1 MTEASYQIQSQK
13 QKDYYNQTA
22 KHYDQWHVDTGS
34 AAVVDAWNFSNL
46 KKFLGKNKID
56 TCLDIACGTGRL
68 SNNLLQ
74 IAREVYG
81 VDQSQAVLDIAQA
94 KYPQLKLAC
103 AEVVDLPYADN
114 FFDLV
119 LINGSLHHFFAV
131 KKTLTEAK
139 RVLKP
144 GGYFVLLG
152 EPSSL
157 YHKIYNPFFYIWLV
171 DRAINKIF
179 SLVKKSPASSEIE
192 PEAEAYHPPQLKQ
205 QFLDSGFIVRQ
216 FYTYDFFPRH
226 ESRIC
231 LKIYRWYLP
240 YEHKILAKICPF
252 LGSAIQIFAQKP
264 KNA

>member
-1 MTEASYQIQSQK
+1 MSEESYRLQSQK

-22 KHYDQWHVDTGS
+22 KNYDQWHVNTGS

-46 KKFLGKNKID
+46 KKFLGNKKID
-56 TCLDIACGTGRL
+56 RCLDIACGTGRL

-74 IAREVYG
+74 ISHEVYG
-81 VDQSQAVLDIAQA
+81 VDQSQAVLEIAKT
-94 KYPQLKLAC
+94 KYPQLKLVC
-103 AEVVDLPYADN
+103 AEVVKLPYEDN

-131 KKTLTEAK
+131 KETLTEAK

-157 YHKIYNPFFYIWLV
+157 YHKFYNPFFYLWLL
-171 DRAINKIF
+171 DRLVTKIF
-179 SLVKKSPASSEIE
+179 SLAKKNEEIE
-192 PEAEAYHPPQLKQ
+192 PEAESYYPPQLKQ
-205 QFLDSGFIVRQ
+205 QFLDSGFIVHQ
-216 FYTYDFFPRH
+216 FYTYDFLPRH
-226 ESRIC
+226 EAKIS

-240 YEHKILAKICPF
+240 IEHKVLAKICPF
-252 LGSAIQIFAQKP
+252 WGAAIQIFAQKP
-264 KNA
+264 KEA